1 MTVPCSL
8 LLLLLAADPAVT
20 GPVACPAP
28 AFAKGS
34 AVWYSG
40 IHFPPD
46 EVPSPT
52 VCEAAGGEVL
62 VMKRTKAGVEAY
74 VCSVER
80 LLQGPDVE
88 GELQAETDRQASL
101 LPSERRDPAMVVA
114 RRHVPSCPL
123 GGKLEARVSGPSGTR
138 SLRATCVARVSP
150 KDWCSDRRSV
160 PGPHGRGCLRRTC
173 PPGLD
178 DLEFRGSSGGCI
190 FCPAGKT
197 DLKETLAANP
207 ELFERAS
214 GLPFVS
220 PAGVIWLCR
229 AEASAAC
236 RALPSAG
243 APGR

>member
-1 MTVPCSL
+1 MALPPALV
-8 LLLLLAADPAVT
+8 LLLLAADPAAT
-20 GPVACPAP
+20 GAAPCPAP

-34 AVWYSG
+34 TVWYRG

-74 VCSVER
+74 VCSVEK
-80 LLQGPDVE
+80 LLQGPDLE
-88 GELQAETDRQASL
+88 RELQAEMDRQAAL
-101 LPSERRDPAMVVA
+101 LPSERRDPAVSVA

-123 GGKLEARVSGPSGTR
+123 GGELEAKASGPPGAR
-138 SLRATCVARVSP
+138 SLRVTCIARVSP
-150 KDWCSDRRSV
+150 KDWCGEPRSV

-178 DLEFRGSSGGCI
+178 DLEFRGSSGACI
-190 FCPAGKT
+190 FCPAGNT
-197 DLKETLAANP
+197 DMKETLASNP

-220 PAGVIWLCR
+220 PTGVTWLCR
-229 AEASAAC
+229 ADAAAVC
-236 RALPSAG
+236 RPS
-243 APGR
+243 PLTPPR